1 MRRLV
6 IASLLASLALVS
18 PASAKE
24 IAGATICGA
33 DGCRSAGDGAV
44 LHRLMPEGQP
54 AVAPAA
60 APFLRVAM
68 RYAHDDEAV
77 TVRSVLVPSAGLL
90 GSEGGWVRLGPRAR
104 AAFRRLADGLEAL
117 PPTRLQAALDEVGA
131 AASEPQTQRPPEVFM
146 VQPAAEA
153 SSEASSNTG
162 VVVGVVAGVA
172 VLLGLIAAAT
182 RMRRGHAGSG
192 PATS

>member
-131 AASEPQTQRPPEVFM
+131 AASGPQTQRPPDVFT
-146 VQPAAEA
+146 VPTAAEG
-153 SSEASSNTG
+153 SSNTG
-162 VVVGVVAGVA
+162 LVVGVVAGIA
-172 VLLGLIAAAT
+172 VLLGLVAATT
-182 RMRRGHAGSG
+182 RMRRRHAGSG